1 MLENKQE
8 KILRVTAERLTQE
21 GNHFPE
27 HSSMR
32 YEQIRTGHVSFMPL
46 ATKSE
51 TLQVMSGL
59 TDKAKTVI
67 MRADI
72 VEAEKITKQI
82 TNRTNEKTTEPQKVN
97 VAEKAD
103 VSIKTIEKIVALNC
117 DQDIRRDTA
126 RRIEDAVFGDP
137 CDIVCYLEIANSVP
151 EASERLNTAMIDLE
165 RALSDNEDI
174 RKAMDNVQITHAAE
188 MQAIR
193 DRLSAGAELAP
204 SARQR

>member
-1 MLENKQE
+1 MKKVLD
-8 KILRVTAERLTQE
+8 
-21 GNHFPE
+21 F
-27 HSSMR
+27 
-32 YEQIRTGHVSFMPL
+32 
-46 ATKSE
+46 
-51 TLQVMSGL
+51 
-59 TDKAKTVI
+59 TDKPYYKCLVCSHFSEKRCGIPLSRLPLEDWCVCIRVVKEAKHL
-67 MRADI
+67 
-72 VEAEKITKQI
+72 
-82 TNRTNEKTTEPQKVN
+82 TNAY

-137 CDIVCYLEIANSVP
+137 CDIVCYLEIADSVP

-193 DRLSAGAELAP
+193 DEEQKKIDYLREQNLRLQRDNDNLWAENIRKSKIIDSLIEKSNILA
-204 SARQR
+204 

>member
-1 MLENKQE
+1 MKKVLDFTDKPYYKCLVCSHFTE
-8 KILRVTAERLTQE
+8 KRCGIPLSRL
-21 GNHFPE
+21 
-27 HSSMR
+27 
-32 YEQIRTGHVSFMPL
+32 PL
-46 ATKSE
+46 ADWCVCIRVVKE
-51 TLQVMSGL
+51 AKHL
-59 TDKAKTVI
+59 TNAY
-67 MRADI
+67 
-72 VEAEKITKQI
+72 
-82 TNRTNEKTTEPQKVN
+82 

-137 CDIVCYLEIANSVP
+137 CDIVCYLEMADSVP

-174 RKAMDNVQITHAAE
+174 RKAMDNVQLTHAAE

-193 DRLSAGAELAP
+193 DEEQKKIDYLREQNLRLQRDNDNLWAENIRKSKIIDSLIEKSNILA
-204 SARQR
+204 

>member
-1 MLENKQE
+1 MKKVLDFADKPYYKCLVCSHFSEKRCGIPLSRLPLEDWC
-8 KILRVTAERLTQE
+8 ICIRVVKDAKHLT
-21 GNHFPE
+21 NA
-27 HSSMR
+27 
-32 YEQIRTGHVSFMPL
+32 Y
-46 ATKSE
+46 
-51 TLQVMSGL
+51 
-59 TDKAKTVI
+59 
-67 MRADI
+67 
-72 VEAEKITKQI
+72 
-82 TNRTNEKTTEPQKVN
+82 

-137 CDIVCYLEIANSVP
+137 CGIVCYLEIADSVP
-151 EASERLNTAMIDLE
+151 EASERLNNAMIDLE

-193 DRLSAGAELAP
+193 DDDQKKIDYLREQNLRLQRDNDNLWAENIRKSKIIDSLIEK
-204 SARQR
+204 SNILN

>member
-1 MLENKQE
+1 MKKVLD
-8 KILRVTAERLTQE
+8 
-21 GNHFPE
+21 F
-27 HSSMR
+27 
-32 YEQIRTGHVSFMPL
+32 
-46 ATKSE
+46 
-51 TLQVMSGL
+51 
-59 TDKAKTVI
+59 TDKPYYKCLVCSHFSEKRCGIPLSRLPLEDWCVCIRVVKDAKHL
-67 MRADI
+67 
-72 VEAEKITKQI
+72 
-82 TNRTNEKTTEPQKVN
+82 TNAY

-137 CDIVCYLEIANSVP
+137 CDIVCYLEIADSVP
-151 EASERLNTAMIDLE
+151 EASERLNTAMLDLE

-193 DRLSAGAELAP
+193 DEEQKKIDYLREQNLRLQRDNDNLWAENIRKSKIIDSLIEKSNILA
-204 SARQR
+204 

>member
-1 MLENKQE
+1 MKKVLDFANKPYYKCLVCSHFSEKRCGIPLSRLPLEDWC
-8 KILRVTAERLTQE
+8 ICIRVVKDAKHLT
-21 GNHFPE
+21 NA
-27 HSSMR
+27 
-32 YEQIRTGHVSFMPL
+32 Y
-46 ATKSE
+46 
-51 TLQVMSGL
+51 
-59 TDKAKTVI
+59 
-67 MRADI
+67 
-72 VEAEKITKQI
+72 
-82 TNRTNEKTTEPQKVN
+82 

-137 CDIVCYLEIANSVP
+137 CGIVCYLEIADSVP
-151 EASERLNTAMIDLE
+151 EASERLNNAMIDLE

-193 DRLSAGAELAP
+193 DDDQKKIDYLREQNLRLQRDNDNLWAENIRKSKIIDSLIEK
-204 SARQR
+204 SNILD

>member
-1 MLENKQE
+1 MKKVLDFADKPYYKCLICSHFSE
-8 KILRVTAERLTQE
+8 KRCGIPLSRL
-21 GNHFPE
+21 
-27 HSSMR
+27 
-32 YEQIRTGHVSFMPL
+32 PL
-46 ATKSE
+46 ADWCVCIRVVKE
-51 TLQVMSGL
+51 AKHL
-59 TDKAKTVI
+59 TNAY
-67 MRADI
+67 
-72 VEAEKITKQI
+72 
-82 TNRTNEKTTEPQKVN
+82 

-126 RRIEDAVFGDP
+126 RRIEDAVFGEP
-137 CDIVCYLEIANSVP
+137 FGIVCYLEMADSVP

-193 DRLSAGAELAP
+193 DEEQKKIDYLREQNLRLQRDNDTLWAENIRKSKIIDSLIEK
-204 SARQR
+204 SNILD

>member
-1 MLENKQE
+1 MKKVLDFADKPYYKCLVCSHFSE
-8 KILRVTAERLTQE
+8 KRCGIPLSRL
-21 GNHFPE
+21 
-27 HSSMR
+27 
-32 YEQIRTGHVSFMPL
+32 PL
-46 ATKSE
+46 ADWCVCIRVVKE
-51 TLQVMSGL
+51 AKHL
-59 TDKAKTVI
+59 TNAY
-67 MRADI
+67 
-72 VEAEKITKQI
+72 
-82 TNRTNEKTTEPQKVN
+82 

-151 EASERLNTAMIDLE
+151 EASERLSSAMIELE

-174 RKAMDNVQITHAAE
+174 RKAMDNVHITHAAE

-193 DRLSAGAELAP
+193 DDYQQKIDYLREQNMRLQRDNDNLWAENRRKTKIMDNLLAEKIP
-204 SARQR
+204 DIMKE

>member
-1 MLENKQE
+1 MKKVLDFADKPYYKCLVCSHFSEKRCGIPLSRLPLEDWCVC
-8 KILRVTAERLTQE
+8 IRVVKDAKHLT
-21 GNHFPE
+21 NA
-27 HSSMR
+27 
-32 YEQIRTGHVSFMPL
+32 Y
-46 ATKSE
+46 
-51 TLQVMSGL
+51 
-59 TDKAKTVI
+59 
-67 MRADI
+67 
-72 VEAEKITKQI
+72 
-82 TNRTNEKTTEPQKVN
+82 

-137 CDIVCYLEIANSVP
+137 CDVVCYLEIADSVP

-174 RKAMDNVQITHAAE
+174 RKAMDNVQISHAAE

-193 DRLSAGAELAP
+193 DEDQKKIDYLREQNLRLQRDNDNLWAENIRKSKIIDSLIEK
-204 SARQR
+204 SNILG

>member
-1 MLENKQE
+1 MKKVLD
-8 KILRVTAERLTQE
+8 
-21 GNHFPE
+21 F
-27 HSSMR
+27 
-32 YEQIRTGHVSFMPL
+32 
-46 ATKSE
+46 
-51 TLQVMSGL
+51 
-59 TDKAKTVI
+59 TDKPYYKCLVCSHFSEKRCGIPLSRLPLEDWCVCIRVVKDAKHL
-67 MRADI
+67 
-72 VEAEKITKQI
+72 
-82 TNRTNEKTTEPQKVN
+82 TNAY

-137 CDIVCYLEIANSVP
+137 CDIVCYLEIADSVP

-193 DRLSAGAELAP
+193 DEEQKKIDYLREQNLRLQRDNDNLWAENIRKSKIIDSLIEK
-204 SARQR
+204 SNILG

>member
-1 MLENKQE
+1 MKKVLD
-8 KILRVTAERLTQE
+8 
-21 GNHFPE
+21 F
-27 HSSMR
+27 
-32 YEQIRTGHVSFMPL
+32 
-46 ATKSE
+46 
-51 TLQVMSGL
+51 
-59 TDKAKTVI
+59 TDKPYYKCLVCSHFSEKRCGIPLSRLPLEDWCICIRVVKDAKHL
-67 MRADI
+67 
-72 VEAEKITKQI
+72 
-82 TNRTNEKTTEPQKVN
+82 TNAY

-126 RRIEDAVFGDP
+126 RRIEDAVFGEP

-174 RKAMDNVQITHAAE
+174 RKAMDNVQISHAAE

-193 DRLSAGAELAP
+193 DDDQKKIDYLREQNLRLQRDNDNLWAENIRKSKIIDSLIEK
-204 SARQR
+204 SNILT

>member
-1 MLENKQE
+1 MKKVLDFADKPYYKCLVCSHFSE
-8 KILRVTAERLTQE
+8 KRCGIPLSRLSLMDWCICIRVVKEAKHLT
-21 GNHFPE
+21 NA
-27 HSSMR
+27 
-32 YEQIRTGHVSFMPL
+32 Y
-46 ATKSE
+46 
-51 TLQVMSGL
+51 
-59 TDKAKTVI
+59 
-67 MRADI
+67 
-72 VEAEKITKQI
+72 
-82 TNRTNEKTTEPQKVN
+82 

-137 CDIVCYLEIANSVP
+137 CDVVCYLEIANSVP
-151 EASERLNTAMIDLE
+151 EASERLNAAMIDLE

-193 DRLSAGAELAP
+193 DDYQQKIDYLREQNLRLHRDNDNLWAENRRKSKIMDTLLTEKFP
-204 SARQR
+204 DIMK